1 MLFGHLAISGLLHHY
16 LGADFKAVMAG
27 GLFPDVVDKSLCQVL
42 RVTPSGRMY
51 AHTLFG
57 AAVSTG
63 IVSLIWGRRTARAWA
78 LGYLGHLA
86 GDGPWKLPLLLP
98 FKRYEFEGNELNIF
112 QIMLLAVTDK
122 VRMGA
127 EFVLLVWAAYV
138 LLSGRERGSLNTY

>member
-51 AHTLFG
+51 AHTLLG
-57 AAVSTG
+57 VAVSTG
-63 IVSLIWGRRTARAWA
+63 AVSLIWGRRTARAWA

-86 GDGPWKLPLLLP
+86 GDGPWKVPLFYPLL
-98 FKRYEFEGNELNIF
+98 RYEFADREPNLF
-112 QIMLLAVTDK
+112 RIMQVAMSDK

-127 EFVLLVWAAYV
+127 EFALLVWAAYV
-138 LLSGRERGSLNTY
+138 LLSRRDRGSLNA